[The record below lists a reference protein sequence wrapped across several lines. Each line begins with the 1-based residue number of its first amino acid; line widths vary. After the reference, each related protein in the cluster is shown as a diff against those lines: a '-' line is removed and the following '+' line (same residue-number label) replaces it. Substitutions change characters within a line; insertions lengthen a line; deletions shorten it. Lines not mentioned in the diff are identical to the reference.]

1 MISVQLYSKLL
12 GHENII
18 SFGYCFIQFMGTR
31 CRPSEDRYDKKD
43 LANREFAY
51 VYTYIS
57 NEYALK

>member
-1 MISVQLYSKLL
+1 
-12 GHENII
+12 
-18 SFGYCFIQFMGTR
+18 MGTR

-57 NEYALK
+57 NEYASKYNISKDTMNTFYLKQLFVIY